1 MVSYKTVPLKAIEK
15 NKKIKLISTKT
26 GGHLCWFEGIKSPQR
41 WYPKPV
47 FEFIN
52 SV

>member
-1 MVSYKTVPLKAIEK
+1 M
-15 NKKIKLISTKT
+15 STKF
-26 GGHLCWFEGIKSPQR
+26 GSHLCWFEGLINPQR

-52 SV
+52 SVEN

>member
-1 MVSYKTVPLKAIEK
+1 MVDFNTVPVETLKK
-15 NKKIKLISTKT
+15 NKNIKFLSTKK
-26 GGHLCWFEGIKSPQR
+26 GGHLCWFEGFKNPQR

-52 SV
+52 YI